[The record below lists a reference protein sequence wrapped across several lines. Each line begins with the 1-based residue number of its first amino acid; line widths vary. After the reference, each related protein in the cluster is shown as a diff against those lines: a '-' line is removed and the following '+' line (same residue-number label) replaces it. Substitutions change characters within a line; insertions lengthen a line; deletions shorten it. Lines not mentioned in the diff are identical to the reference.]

1 MRYPDMFTLMAHL
14 QGMGESNAALLR
26 PTAVSRDVFI
36 AGAAA
41 YEVRHTHTTSH
52 DTTRERMRR
61 GSTERRAC
69 TAVSPIPS
77 V

>member
-26 PTAVSRDVFI
+26 PKAVSRDVFI

-41 YEVRHTHTTSH
+41 YEVTHHTSH
-52 DTTRERMRR
+52 DMARDRQMRF
-61 GSTERRAC
+61 
-69 TAVSPIPS
+69 
-77 V
+77 

>member
-26 PTAVSRDVFI
+26 PKAVSRDVFI

-41 YEVRHTHTTSH
+41 YDVRHHSTSH
-52 DTTRERMRR
+52 ATPRERMRR
-61 GSTERRAC
+61 
-69 TAVSPIPS
+69 
-77 V
+77 